1 MRPGI
6 ALEIRNSFL
15 LGLLK
20 NVERKIPVVACV
32 MISTAVCVLCVAP
45 AFAQQ
50 LATEPQVIASQ
61 AGVPPLIRFTG
72 ATQDVNG
79 NPLAGLVAITFSIYA
94 EESGG
99 SPLWVETQNVQADK
113 NGRYAALLG
122 ATKPGGL
129 PLELFSSGESRW
141 LGVQTEGQAEQTRA
155 LLVAVPYAL
164 KASDAET
171 IGGLPPSAF
180 VLANQ
185 VQSASNTTRTGA
197 APSASSASA
206 PNADTSKNFTPLV
219 NADVTGKGV
228 VDFIPMW
235 DTTSDIVDSMIFQ
248 KTSEIGIGTT
258 APAATLDVNGKSD
271 IRDTLTLFPKGTD
284 SALAVNGTAFKISQ
298 TGEVTFIAGQ
308 TFPDAGAI
316 TGITTAAGS
325 GLSGG
330 GTTGTLS
337 LKVPAAG
344 ITDAML
350 ADSKITLNATT
361 AGGLVVP
368 GAMTLG
374 DTYTIG
380 LKTCAANQFLE
391 YSGTVWTCTTVG
403 TDMGGITDVVAGTD
417 LTGGGTSGKVTLNVD
432 TTKVPQ
438 LAVANR
444 FTANQTVIGSVSA
457 VSIDPG
463 AALFGQSNINAVG
476 VYGAS
481 AGASATGA
489 GRSQVGVWGDT
500 GGASGDGFYG
510 VVGTA
515 DSNSAGLFLNNGT
528 FTTLLVDNLGGGEA
542 IEAITAGNVGIYSQ
556 APGQSKLAAS
566 INPGTGIWGDTGAPA
581 NSGFAGVLGTADEN
595 SAGSFENNGADSYT
609 VTVSNL
615 ATNGA
620 ALVFLASGSKGFCE
634 FDGSGDL
641 NCTGAVSEVVSA
653 DGGARKFALYSMQ
666 SAENWFEDAGSGQLA
681 NGFTRVELDPTFAQT
696 VNAAAGYHVFLTPK
710 GDSEGLY
717 VTNETPQG
725 FEVHEL
731 RGGHSNIAFD
741 YRIMAKRSG
750 YENLRLADVT
760 EQFKKQ
766 EAQRKIVRRPA
777 QPAAAPRPGQVKLTP
792 PVGST
797 TRPISVQSH

>member
-20 NVERKIPVVACV
+20 NVERKNPVVTYV
-32 MISTAVCVLCVAP
+32 MILTAVCVLCVAP

-61 AGVPPLIRFTG
+61 AGVPSLIRFIGT
-72 ATQDVNG
+72 AQDVNG
-79 NPLAGLVAITFSIYA
+79 NPLAGLVGITFSIYP

-113 NGRYAALLG
+113 NSHYAALLG

-129 PLELFSSGESRW
+129 PLDLFSSGESRW

-155 LLVAVPYAL
+155 LLVAVPCAL

-185 VQSASNTTRTGA
+185 AQSASNTTKTGTPA
-197 APSASSASA
+197 SSSSASA
-206 PNADTSKNFTPLV
+206 PNADSSKNPSPLV

-235 DTTSDIVDSMIFQ
+235 DTSNDIVDSMIFQ
-248 KTSEIGIGTT
+248 KTSEIGIGTA
-258 APAATLDVNGKSD
+258 APAATLDVNGKTD
-271 IRDTLTLFPKGTD
+271 VRDTLTLFPKGTD

-337 LKVPAAG
+337 LKVPSAG

-417 LTGGGTSGKVTLNVD
+417 LTGGGTSGKVTVKVD

-438 LAVANR
+438 LAAANT
-444 FTANQTVIGSVSA
+444 FTANQTVSGSVTAMLSA
-457 VSIDPG
+457 NGVALSG
-463 AALFGQSNINAVG
+463 ASPNVG

-481 AGASATGA
+481 
-489 GRSQVGVWGDT
+489 
-500 GGASGDGFYG
+500 GGASG
-510 VVGTA
+510 
-515 DSNSAGLFLNNGT
+515 
-528 FTTLLVDNLGGGEA
+528 
-542 IEAITAGNVGIYSQ
+542 
-556 APGQSKLAAS
+556 
-566 INPGTGIWGDTGAPA
+566 TGMGRGA
-581 NSGFAGVLGTADEN
+581 AGVW
-595 SAGSFENNGADSYT
+595 
-609 VTVSNL
+609 
-615 ATNGA
+615 
-620 ALVFLASGSKGFCE
+620 
-634 FDGSGDL
+634 
-641 NCTGAVSEVVSA
+641 
-653 DGGARKFALYSMQ
+653 GG
-666 SAENWFEDAGSGQLA
+666 
-681 NGFTRVELDPTFAQT
+681 P
-696 VNAAAGYHVFLTPK
+696 
-710 GDSEGLY
+710 
-717 VTNETPQG
+717 
-725 FEVHEL
+725 
-731 RGGHSNIAFD
+731 GG
-741 YRIMAKRSG
+741 RSG
-750 YENLRLADVT
+750 AGV
-760 EQFKKQ
+760 
-766 EAQRKIVRRPA
+766 
-777 QPAAAPRPGQVKLTP
+777 
-792 PVGST
+792 
-797 TRPISVQSH
+797 

>member
-1 MRPGI
+1 VTTLI
-6 ALEIRNSFL
+6 
-15 LGLLK
+15 
-20 NVERKIPVVACV
+20 
-32 MISTAVCVLCVAP
+32 AVCALCVAP

-61 AGVPPLIRFTG
+61 AGVPSLIRFTG
-72 ATQDVNG
+72 TAQDVNG
-79 NPLAGLVAITFSIYA
+79 NPLAGLVGITFSIYA

-99 SPLWVETQNVQADK
+99 SPLWMETQNVQADK
-113 NGRYAALLG
+113 NGHYAALLG

-129 PLELFSSGESRW
+129 PLGLFSSGESRW

-185 VQSASNTTRTGA
+185 AQFASNTTKTGA
-197 APSASSASA
+197 TASASSASA
-206 PNADTSKNFTPLV
+206 PNADTSKNPTPLV
-219 NADVTGKGV
+219 NADVTGKGI

-308 TFPDAGAI
+308 TFPGGGSI

-344 ITDAML
+344 ITTAML

-391 YSGTVWTCTTVG
+391 YSGTVWACTTVG

-438 LAVANR
+438 LAAANT
-444 FTANQTVIGSVSA
+444 FTANQTVSGSVTAMLSA
-457 VSIDPG
+457 NGVALSG
-463 AALFGQSNINAVG
+463 ASPNVG

-481 AGASATGA
+481 SGASTTGM
-489 GRSQVGVWGDT
+489 GRGQAGVWGDT

-515 DSNSAGLFLNNGT
+515 DKNSAGLFLNNGT
-528 FTTLLVDNLGGGEA
+528 FTTLLVQNSGSGDA
-542 IEAITAGNVGIYSQ
+542 MQASTAGNVGIYSQ
-556 APGQSKLAAS
+556 AAGPS
-566 INPGTGIWGDTGAPA
+566 IEGSNLGSTAIWGDTGAA
-581 NSGFAGVLGTADEN
+581 AGAGFSAVLGTADDN
-595 SAGSFENNGADSYT
+595 VAGYFVNNALD
-609 VTVSNL
+609 VPAL
-615 ATNGA
+615 AATNDSTNR
-620 ALVFLASGSKGFCE
+620 LSIVFQTFANFGECIIDVSGN
-634 FDGSGDL
+634 L
-641 NCTGAVSEVVSA
+641 NCSGGVSGVVSTN
-653 DGGARKFALYSMQ
+653 GGTRKVALYAMQ
-666 SAENWFEDAGSGQLA
+666 SPENWFEDAGSGQLV
-681 NGFTRVELDPTFAQT
+681 NGFVRVELDPTFAQT

-717 VTNETPQG
+717 VTNEMSQG
-725 FEVHEL
+725 FEVHEQ

-741 YRIMAKRSG
+741 YRIMAKRLG

-766 EAQRKIVRRPA
+766 EAQRKIARSPA
-777 QPAAAPRPGQVKLTP
+777 QPAAAPRPGQAKPTP

-797 TRPISVQSH
+797 SRPISVQSH

>member
-20 NVERKIPVVACV
+20 NVERKKPVVAYV
-32 MISTAVCVLCVAP
+32 MILSAVCVLCVAP

-72 ATQDVNG
+72 TAQDVNG
-79 NPLAGLVAITFSIYA
+79 NPLAGLVGITFSIYA

-113 NGRYAALLG
+113 NGHYAALLG

-185 VQSASNTTRTGA
+185 AQPASNMTKTGT
-197 APSASSASA
+197 APSASSA
-206 PNADTSKNFTPLV
+206 PNADTSKNPTPLV

-235 DTTSDIVDSMIFQ
+235 DTTGDIVDSMIFQ
-248 KTSEIGIGTT
+248 KTSEIGVGTT

-316 TGITTAAGS
+316 TGIMTAAGS

-350 ADSKITLNATT
+350 EDSKITLNATT

-444 FTANQTVIGSVSA
+444 FTANQTVIGSVAA
-457 VSIDPG
+457 VSIAPG
-463 AALFGQSNINAVG
+463 AALFGQSNSNDVG

-481 AGASATGA
+481 AGASVTGM

-500 GGASGDGFYG
+500 GGASGNGFYG

-515 DSNSAGLFLNNGT
+515 DSNSAGLFLNNGA
-528 FTTLLVDNLGGGEA
+528 FTTLLVDNLGGGDA
-542 IEAITAGNVGIYSQ
+542 IQASTAGNVGIYSQ
-556 APGQSKLAAS
+556 AVGSS
-566 INPGTGIWGDTGAPA
+566 IEGSNLGSTAIWGDTGAA
-581 NSGFAGVLGTADEN
+581 ADSGFTAVLGTADDN
-595 SAGSFENNGADSYT
+595 VAGFFVNNGLDVPALAAENDS
-609 VTVSNL
+609 
-615 ATNGA
+615 TNR
-620 ALVFLASGSKGFCE
+620 LSIVFQTFANFGECII
-634 FDGSGDL
+634 DVSGDL
-641 NCTGAVSEVVSA
+641 NCSGSVSGIVSA
-653 DGGARKFALYSMQ
+653 DGGARKVALYSMQ

-681 NGFTRVELDPTFAQT
+681 NGFIRVELDPTFAQT
-696 VNAAAGYHVFLTPK
+696 VNTAAGYHVFLTPK

-725 FEVHEL
+725 FEVHEQ

-766 EAQRKIVRRPA
+766 EAQRKLVRRPA
-777 QPAAAPRPGQVKLTP
+777 QPAAGPRPGQAKLTP

>member
-20 NVERKIPVVACV
+20 NVERKKPVVAYV
-32 MISTAVCVLCVAP
+32 MILSAVCVLCVAP

-72 ATQDVNG
+72 TAQDVNG
-79 NPLAGLVAITFSIYA
+79 NPLAGLVGITFSIYA

-113 NGRYAALLG
+113 NGHYAALLG

-185 VQSASNTTRTGA
+185 AQPASNMTKTGT
-197 APSASSASA
+197 APSASSA
-206 PNADTSKNFTPLV
+206 PNADTSKNPTPLV

-235 DTTSDIVDSMIFQ
+235 DTTGDIVDSMIFQ
-248 KTSEIGIGTT
+248 KTSEIGVGTT

-316 TGITTAAGS
+316 TGIMTAAGS

-350 ADSKITLNATT
+350 EDSKITLNATT

-417 LTGGGTSGKVTLNVD
+417 LTGGGTSGKVTLNID

-444 FTANQTVIGSVSA
+444 FTANQTVIGSVAA
-457 VSIDPG
+457 VSIAPG
-463 AALFGQSNINAVG
+463 AALFGQSNINDVG

-481 AGASATGA
+481 AGASVTGM

-500 GGASGDGFYG
+500 GGASGNGFYG

-515 DSNSAGLFLNNGT
+515 DDNSAGLFLNNAL
-528 FTTLLVDNLGGGEA
+528 FPALIVDNLGGGEA
-542 IEAITAGNVGIYSQ
+542 IEAFTVGRVGIYSQ
-556 APGQSKLAAS
+556 QFGQSNEAANTS
-566 INPGTGIWGDTGAPA
+566 FITSIWGDTGVAA
-581 NSGFAGVLGTADEN
+581 GSGSLGVVGTADDN
-595 SAGSFENNGADSYT
+595 SAAFFLNNGSAITVLMMNDST
-609 VTVSNL
+609 SSTAFAL
-615 ATNGA
+615 DAGGA
-620 ALVFLASGSKGFCE
+620 GGECDV
-634 FDGSGDL
+634 DINGDL
-641 NCTGAVSEVVSA
+641 ICSGAVSGIVSA
-653 DGGARKFALYSMQ
+653 DGGARKVALYSMQ

-681 NGFTRVELDPTFAQT
+681 NGFIRVELDPTFAQT
-696 VNAAAGYHVFLTPK
+696 VNTAAGYHVFLTPK

-725 FEVHEL
+725 FEVHEQ

-766 EAQRKIVRRPA
+766 EAQRKLVRRPA
-777 QPAAAPRPGQVKLTP
+777 QPAAGPRPGQAKLTP